1 MTSTDFQNQ
10 SSVFLTLHPSPND
23 FKQVRITNVSTK
35 NIIPV
40 SVYFAVRWCIEATWL
55 NDRDQF
61 LYPNDGWKTDAEFQ
75 TDCLVYTLFHGQNR
89 ISARQGG
96 EVSNFATRK
105 SDVGNVASLENIA
118 SHWIP
123 FTEDEVGA
131 QEKFAS
137 HFMSD
142 FLRGKIRV
150 AGASATNTQTD
161 GDLFAVN
168 DDVVETCHGASPRQQ
183 EPLAIKFS
191 PEATAV
197 MDAGREL
204 WRYYHAQPIA
214 RERPNASFYDIR
226 LHFQGTKTMAS
237 GKQQMN
243 PDSTDETY
251 TRLIGHLRACL
262 KALAKKIEPK
272 VYEYGFLKG

>member
-1 MTSTDFQNQ
+1 MFAVVTEKN
-10 SSVFLTLHPSPND
+10 VVP
-23 FKQVRITNVSTK
+23 VST
-35 NIIPV
+35 
-40 SVYFAVRWCIEATWL
+40 YFAVRHCIEATWL

-96 EVSNFATRK
+96 DVSNVAAISATNSAK
-105 SDVGNVASLENIA
+105 KNSDVGNVA

-150 AGASATNTQTD
+150 ADASATNTPTE

-168 DDVVETCHGASPRQQ
+168 DDVVETCHGASTVQPQ
-183 EPLAIKFS
+183 PLAIKFS

-226 LHFQGTKTMAS
+226 LHFQGTKTMTS

-262 KALAKKIEPK
+262 KALAKRIEPK